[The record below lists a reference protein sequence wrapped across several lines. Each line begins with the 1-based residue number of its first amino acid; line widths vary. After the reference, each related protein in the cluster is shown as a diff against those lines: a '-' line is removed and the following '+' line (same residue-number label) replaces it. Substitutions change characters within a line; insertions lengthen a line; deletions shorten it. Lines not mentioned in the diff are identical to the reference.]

1 MTNVSVVAAAVL
13 ALTPFATYSQVQ
25 EHHHDTPTENL
36 GTVHFANSCD
46 PKVAP
51 QFDRAVALLHS
62 FEFGASI
69 RGFNDVLA
77 ADSTCAIAYW
87 GIALSR
93 WTNPMAPG
101 NRPVALL
108 QQGKQAVNAAG
119 RLSGAASERERGYIN
134 AVGQLYDDYE

>member
-1 MTNVSVVAAAVL
+1 MTNVSLVAAAVL
-13 ALTPFATYSQVQ
+13 ALAPFATYSQVQ

-69 RGFNDVLA
+69 RAFNDVLA
-77 ADSTCAIAYW
+77 TDSTCAMAYW

-93 WTNPMAPG
+93 WSNPMVPG
-101 NRPVALL
+101 NRSTALL
-108 QQGKQAVNAAG
+108 RLG
-119 RLSGAASERERGYIN
+119 RQSIDDAQRLGARASDRERGYIT
-134 AVGQLYDDYE
+134 AVR